1 MNAIG
6 RTRLRT
12 LMAIMVLATSAAAT
26 ACSMIGTRGE
36 GAITSE
42 TRQTDPFTR
51 VESGTGI
58 HVSVGIGEAKPV
70 EVRAQANILPL
81 IETKVTDGTLRI
93 ESSKAFTSSEK
104 IEVILA
110 TPELERIVLS
120 GGSRGAVDGLA
131 SEAFDAQ
138 LSGGSVLTAA
148 GTASDLSLD
157 ASGGSVAELDG
168 LTAGTVDVD
177 ISGGSRAAVRATD
190 EVQGSATG
198 GSRVTIAGGANSTVD
213 TSGGSQVEQR

>member
-26 ACSMIGTRGE
+26 ACYRTRGE

-81 IETKVTDGTLRI
+81 IETKVTDGTL
-93 ESSKAFTSSEK
+93 
-104 IEVILA
+104 
-110 TPELERIVLS
+110 
-120 GGSRGAVDGLA
+120 
-131 SEAFDAQ
+131 
-138 LSGGSVLTAA
+138 
-148 GTASDLSLD
+148 
-157 ASGGSVAELDG
+157 
-168 LTAGTVDVD
+168 
-177 ISGGSRAAVRATD
+177 
-190 EVQGSATG
+190 
-198 GSRVTIAGGANSTVD
+198 GSRV
-213 TSGGSQVEQR
+213 QRPSRARRRSR